1 MKILSREISW
11 LSFNGRVLQEAS
23 DKRVPLIERVR
34 FLGIFSSN
42 LDEFFRVRVATLR
55 RMLPLGKKAKKLVG
69 EHPKNVLAQIY
80 DIVLSQQKQ
89 FEAIYEQI
97 IDELANEGIHILNE
111 DELSPEQGA
120 FVTDFFRHE
129 VRPAL
134 VPLMFDN
141 LIEFPYLKDRAIY
154 FAIVLSDS
162 TGKERNKYAL
172 LEIPSDVVPRFLVLP
187 NSGDKRYIVLLDDV
201 IRYCL
206 KEIFYIFKHDSVKA
220 YTIKL
225 TRDAELDI
233 DDDINESLLEK
244 ISKSVKQRHYGTP
257 VRLNYDS
264 EIDKDLLQSIVKQI
278 KLSDKKENL
287 IPGGRYHNFRDFI
300 RFPVLDKHHLVNPA
314 MEEIS
319 HPDLPMNRSMLEA
332 MGKKDVLL
340 HYPYHSFDYF
350 IELLREAAID
360 PKVESIKITLYRLA
374 PKSKVGNALINAVKN
389 GKKVTVVMELQAR
402 FDEEHN
408 IFWSDK
414 LREEGAKVF
423 LGVQGLK
430 VHSKA
435 CLITRREQGKRKYY
449 ANVSTGNYNEITS
462 RLYADHS
469 LFTTDERITNDLNDL
484 FNFLESNYKIVP
496 FKHIIVAPFQLRNR
510 ILELF
515 DQEII
520 QARKGKPAHI
530 RLKLNNLADVELTE
544 KIIEAA
550 NAGVKI
556 DMIIRST
563 CSVIPS
569 ISRHPENLRIISIV
583 DKLLEH
589 SRILIFNNKGKEL
602 VYITSADWMYR
613 NLNTRVEMACP
624 IFDDRIKGELKKYF
638 DLQFSDNIKGRII
651 NDIQDNRYQITEQ
664 MDENRSQV
672 SIHKMLQQQ
681 SMTRSIRYNGQ
692 AIVSDS

>member
-1 MKILSREISW
+1 MKMLSREISW
-11 LSFNGRVLQEAS
+11 LSFNARVLQEAS
-23 DKRVPLIERVR
+23 DKRVPLIERIR

-55 RMLPLGKKAKKLVG
+55 RMLRLGKKAKKVVG
-69 EHPKNVLAQIY
+69 EHPKNILAQIY
-80 DIVLSQQKQ
+80 EIVLNQQHQ
-89 FEAIYEQI
+89 FESIYENL
-97 IDELANEGIHILNE
+97 IDELAQEGIYILNE
-111 DELSPEQGA
+111 NELTEEQGA
-120 FVTDFFRHE
+120 FVTDYFRHE

-154 FAIVLSDS
+154 FALVLSDS
-162 TGKERNKYAL
+162 SGKERNKYAL
-172 LEIPSDVVPRFLVLP
+172 LEIPTDVVPRFLVLP
-187 NSGDKRYIVLLDDV
+187 NDGDKRYIILLDDV

-206 KEIFYIFKHDSVKA
+206 KEIFYIFKHDTVKA

-278 KLSDKKENL
+278 KLFDKKENL

-300 RFPVLDKHHLVNPA
+300 RFPVLGKNHLVNPP
-314 MEEIS
+314 MEEIP
-319 HPDLPMNRSMLEA
+319 HPDFPMNRSMLEVID
-332 MGKKDVLL
+332 KKDVLL
-340 HYPYHSFDYF
+340 HYPYHSFDHF

-360 PKVESIKITLYRLA
+360 PQVESIKITLYRLA

-408 IFWSDK
+408 IYWSDK
-414 LREEGAKVF
+414 LREEGAKVL

-430 VHSKA
+430 VHSKV
-435 CLITRREQGKRKYY
+435 CLITRREKGKRRYY

-469 LFTTDERITNDLNDL
+469 LFTSDERITKDLIDL

-496 FKHIIVAPFQLRNR
+496 FKHIIVAPFQLRSS
-510 ILELF
+510 ISAMF
-515 DQEII
+515 DNEIS
-520 QARKGKPAHI
+520 QAKKGKPAWI
-530 RLKLNNLADVELTE
+530 KIKLNNLADIEMTE
-544 KIIEAA
+544 KIVEAI

-563 CSVIPS
+563 CSVLPGTTK
-569 ISRHPENLRIISIV
+569 HPENLRIISIV

-589 SRILIFNNKGKEL
+589 SRILIFCNKGKEST
-602 VYITSADWMYR
+602 YITSADWMFR

-624 IFDDRIKGELKKYF
+624 IYDERIKAELKQYF
-638 DLQFSDNIKGRII
+638 EIQFSDNVKARILNDKQDNQYQVI
-651 NDIQDNRYQITEQ
+651 NDSLP
-664 MDENRSQV
+664 NRSQE
-672 SIHKMLQQQ
+672 SIHSYLKELSEKALSAAQL
-681 SMTRSIRYNGQ
+681 S
-692 AIVSDS
+692 AK

>member
-11 LSFNGRVLQEAS
+11 LSFNARVLQEAS
-23 DKRVPLIERVR
+23 DKRVPLIERIR

-42 LDEFFRVRVATLR
+42 LDEFFRVRVAALR
-55 RMLPLGKKAKKLVG
+55 RMLRLGKKAKKVVG
-69 EHPKNVLAQIY
+69 DHPKGILSQIYELVLQQQRQFETIYENIIEELAQEDIY
-80 DIVLSQQKQ
+80 L
-89 FEAIYEQI
+89 
-97 IDELANEGIHILNE
+97 LNE
-111 DELSPEQGA
+111 TELTPEQGN
-120 FVTDFFRHE
+120 FVSNYFRHE

-162 TGKERNKYAL
+162 QGHERNKYAL
-172 LEIPSDVVPRFLVLP
+172 LEIPTDVIPRFLVLP
-187 NSGDKRYIVLLDDV
+187 DDKEKRYLILLDDV

-206 KEIFYIFKHDSVKA
+206 KEIFFIFKHDTVKA

-233 DDDINESLLEK
+233 EDDINDSLLEK
-244 ISKSVKQRHYGTP
+244 ISKSVKQRPYGTP
-257 VRLNYDS
+257 VRLNYDN
-264 EIDKDLLQSIVKQI
+264 EIDKDLLHSIVKQI

-300 RFPVLDKHHLVNPA
+300 RFPVLGKNHLVNIPLK
-314 MEEIS
+314 EIP
-319 HPDLPMNRSMLEA
+319 HPDFPMNQSMFDSMA
-332 MGKKDVLL
+332 KRDVLL
-340 HYPYHSFDYF
+340 HYPYHSFDHF
-350 IELLREAAID
+350 IELIREAAID
-360 PKVESIKITLYRLA
+360 PKVESIKVTLYRLA

-389 GKKVTVVMELQAR
+389 GKDVTVVMELQAR

-414 LREEGAKVF
+414 LIEEGAKVL

-430 VHSKA
+430 VHAKA
-435 CLITRREQGKRKYY
+435 CLITRREKGKNKFY

-469 LFTTDERITNDLNDL
+469 LFTADERITNDLSDL

-496 FKHIIVAPFQLRNR
+496 FKHIAVAPFKLRDT
-510 ILELF
+510 IVKMF
-515 DQEII
+515 DNEIV
-520 QARKGKPAHI
+520 QARKGKSASI
-530 RLKLNNLADVELTE
+530 CIKLNNLADMEMTK

-550 NAGVKI
+550 DAGVKVN
-556 DMIIRST
+556 MIIRST

-569 ISRHPENLRIISIV
+569 YSKHPENLHIISIV

-589 SRILIFNNKGKEL
+589 SRILIFHDKGKEST
-602 VYITSADWMYR
+602 YITSADWMFR

-624 IFDDRIKGELKKYF
+624 IYDEKIKGELKTYF
-638 DLQFSDNIKGRII
+638 NIQLTDNSKARIL
-651 NDIQDNRYQITEQ
+651 NDTQNNQYQQT
-664 MDENRSQV
+664 DTASENRSQI
-672 SIHKMLQQQ
+672 SLYQYLLHQSKMAE
-681 SMTRSIRYNGQ
+681 SKG
-692 AIVSDS
+692 

>member
-23 DKRVPLIERVR
+23 DHNVPLIERIK

-55 RMLPLGKKAKKLVG
+55 RMLRIGKKARKVVG
-69 EHPKNVLAQIY
+69 EHPKNILTQIY
-80 DIVLSQQKQ
+80 EIVLQQQHQ
-89 FEAIYEQI
+89 FEAIYESI
-97 IDELANEGIHILNE
+97 IEELAGEDIHILNE
-111 DELSPEQGA
+111 DELTAEQGA
-120 FVTDFFRHE
+120 FVIDYFRHE

-172 LEIPSDVVPRFLVLP
+172 LEIPTDVVSRFLVLP
-187 NSGDKRYIVLLDDV
+187 SKDSKHYIMLLDDV

-206 KEIFYIFKHDSVKA
+206 KEIFYIFKQDTVKA

-233 DDDINESLLEK
+233 DDDINDSLLEK

-278 KLSDKKENL
+278 KLFDKKENL
-287 IPGGRYHNFRDFI
+287 IPGGRYHNFRDFM
-300 RFPVLDKHHLVNPA
+300 RFPVLGKHHLVNPA
-314 MEEIS
+314 MDEIQ
-319 HPDLPMNRSMLEA
+319 HPDFPVNNSMLEVIDQ
-332 MGKKDVLL
+332 KDVLL
-340 HYPYHSFDYF
+340 HYPYHSFDHF

-408 IFWSDK
+408 IYWSDK
-414 LREEGAKVF
+414 LREEGAKVL

-430 VHSKA
+430 VHSKV

-469 LFTTDERITNDLNDL
+469 LFTSDERITKDLIDL
-484 FNFLESNYKIVP
+484 FNFLENNYKIVP
-496 FKHIIVAPFQLRNR
+496 FKHIVVAPFQLRSQ
-510 ILELF
+510 IEELF
-515 DQEII
+515 NNEIA

-530 RLKLNNLADVELTE
+530 QIKLNNLADVDLTE

-569 ISRHPENLRIISIV
+569 TSKHPENLRLVSIV

-589 SRILIFNNKGKEL
+589 SRILIFHNKGKES

-624 IFDDRIKGELKKYF
+624 IYDERIKEELKHYF
-638 DLQFSDNIKGRII
+638 HMQFTDNIKARIL
-651 NDIQDNRYQITEQ
+651 NDVQDNVYQRTESISS
-664 MDENRSQV
+664 NRSQLT
-672 SIHKMLQQQ
+672 IENYL
-681 SMTRSIRYNGQ
+681 REQ
-692 AIVSDS
+692 ALNKNVTVKY